1 MKTWQEIPGYF
12 VYQSFYEMCLKAVP
26 ENGTLVEIG
35 SWRGRSTSCMG
46 SLIKNTNRNVKFYS
60 VDTWEGSDEE
70 EHIKLIQE
78 LKSQGKTLF
87 DEFQENIK
95 SCGVNDVIIPIQST
109 SILAAEQFEDNSLD
123 FVHIDASHEYEDVLN
138 DIKSWYPKV
147 KPGGMITGDDYISC
161 WDGVVKAVDE
171 YFNNKI
177 ITIHNYDDPHINGG
191 RVWFHRKEGGS
202 TKMKVT
208 LYAIAKNEEK
218 NIEKFLLNT
227 KKFDDVIVVDT
238 GSTDDTVQL
247 LKDAGIKVYE
257 HPQTR
262 EEFDFSIA
270 RNQALSYVETD
281 WAFALDFN
289 EDVEEFSPEGFGV
302 IADEFTTFRHLR
314 FDDNGTG
321 EPQQSYEVHTRFHR
335 TKNYTWVNAV
345 HEVPN
350 FIPTED
356 YLNEVGVDTTIKITK
371 KTNKTIDKELF
382 YFSICEREHQK
393 DPTNWYWIW
402 FIFNHYFNVKNPQKA
417 LEYGQEFLNV
427 SKPYFDSFRILA
439 FIRCSQLLFGL
450 GDAQRGANY
459 AFHAVSESMNMGPEQ
474 MTQAFQYLLQ
484 LGIGMDNPNITIF
497 ASGFNPE
504 TLELPER
511 IDAINK
517 LHQGILPL

>member
-1 MKTWQEIPGYF
+1 
-12 VYQSFYEMCLKAVP
+12 
-26 ENGTLVEIG
+26 
-35 SWRGRSTSCMG
+35 
-46 SLIKNTNRNVKFYS
+46 
-60 VDTWEGSDEE
+60 
-70 EHIKLIQE
+70 
-78 LKSQGKTLF
+78 
-87 DEFQENIK
+87 
-95 SCGVNDVIIPIQST
+95 
-109 SILAAEQFEDNSLD
+109 
-123 FVHIDASHEYEDVLN
+123 
-138 DIKSWYPKV
+138 
-147 KPGGMITGDDYISC
+147 
-161 WDGVVKAVDE
+161 
-171 YFNNKI
+171 
-177 ITIHNYDDPHINGG
+177 
-191 RVWFHRKEGGS
+191 
-202 TKMKVT
+202 MKVT

-218 NIEKFLLNT
+218 NIEKFLLNA
-227 KKFDDVIVVDT
+227 KKFDDVVVVDT

-262 EEFDFSIA
+262 EEFDFSVA

-335 TKNYTWVNAV
+335 TKNYTWTNAV

-382 YFSICEREHQK
+382 YFNICEREHQK
-393 DPTNWYWIW
+393 DPKNWYWIW

-504 TLELPER
+504 TASLPER